1 MLEKVEEDDKLDL
14 YVLTDSGEAV
24 LVHRAL
30 PQQGGAYLEVS
41 SIVVSKGA
49 QLL

>member
-1 MLEKVEEDDKLDL
+1 MLEKVEEEEELDL
-14 YVLTDSGEAV
+14 YIFTDGGEAV

-30 PQQGGAYLEVS
+30 PQQGGAHLGVS